1 MRALKKFMSS
11 TVPQIVLM
19 IILVIVIILEIR
31 GGFKMLYNREMEAV
45 QVFNGIASSAG
56 KARVSIDTV
65 KTYEEIPFTYDQGDI
80 ISVKV
85 GDNIDPIKIQV
96 SGELTDNS
104 YSDYGYYYYSDPDKV
119 SATITVMTDDLN
131 EEVKKAVHDFWY
143 GNTTDMYKT
152 MTKGGVTSNALDYY
166 QCSFVTGN
174 APVMYDENAKLY
186 YMLVVSDTK
195 YSVLQA
201 PNPFRLSDEKV
212 TVHFGDPSIDA
223 PLEHTY
229 SDYETLAAENTI
241 RELLEGD
248 SDDENAVVDNPY
260 KTDETAGAG
269 DYTSDTDDKRRS
281 QMVKLGEYNWD
292 PNGMSTET
300 TMTVDITSQEALQSQ
315 WLLTATTY
323 TYENAGIK
331 ISGLTA
337 NRSASAFKISGNV
350 NNTLST
356 ERPYVM
362 VLKFIDAQ
370 GKLVGIKVLD
380 YRTEKLAPEGVAA
393 FSATIPASDMSI
405 ASIASVMFD
414 IY

>member
-1 MRALKKFMSS
+1 MRAFRKFMSS

-19 IILVIVIILEIR
+19 VVLIAVIILEIR

-45 QVFNGIASSAG
+45 QVFNSIASTAG

-65 KTYEEIPFTYDQGDI
+65 TTYEEIPFTYNQGDV
-80 ISVKV
+80 ISVFTS
-85 GDNIDPIKIQV
+85 DNTDPIKIQL
-96 SGELTDNS
+96 SGELTDDS
-104 YSDYGYYYYSDPDKV
+104 YKDYGYYYYSDPDKA
-119 SATITVMTDDLN
+119 SATITVMTDDITD
-131 EEVKKAVHDFWY
+131 EVKKAVHDFWY
-143 GNTTDMYKT
+143 GDTTDMYKT
-152 MTKGGVTSNALDYY
+152 MTKGGVTSNVLDYY

-186 YMLVVSDTK
+186 YMLVVNDTK

-201 PNPFRLSDEKV
+201 PNPFILSDEKV

-241 RELLEGD
+241 RNLLDKNSE
-248 SDDENAVVDNPY
+248 DEDVQIDNPY
-260 KTDETAGAG
+260 KTEETATSGS
-269 DYTSDTDDKRRS
+269 YTSDTDDKRRA
-281 QMVKLGEYNWD
+281 QMVKLGEYTWD
-292 PNGMSTET
+292 PNGISTET

-337 NRSASAFKISGNV
+337 NRSSSAFKISGNV

-362 VLKFIDAQ
+362 VLKFIDSQ

-393 FSATIPASDMSI
+393 FSATIPASDMAI
-405 ASIASVMFD
+405 ANIASVMFD